1 MAQPNITFIEGSGG
15 LGRPLESKDH
25 ISGYA
30 VFSSTY
36 ASSVPS
42 GFTTSARVKAL
53 YSADDAVAAGI
64 AKDYS
69 DATAASGT
77 YTVTSASPN
86 DGNTV
91 ELKIADLNPLTGATR
106 TTSLGVYTKVTA
118 DNSTTLIATAI
129 KNIINSGTATHG
141 YSATSSSAIVTVTAP
156 KAMGS
161 FLNTVSM
168 TATYAIATG
177 TAIAGT
183 IVAFSGGASSQS
195 AIHYYHISEF
205 FRMQPKGILYVGLYN
220 TSTTYTEITDMQTYA
235 NGSMRQVAVF
245 KDGTWASGDITI
257 LNTIANTNKTNYKP
271 LSVLY
276 AGNLVATTDITTVF
290 DFSNATTNLVTSVI
304 SQDGGGKGNF
314 LFESS
319 LLSGAK
325 KSITNIGCA
334 LGTVALAKVS
344 ESIAWVGKFNISDG
358 VENEIVEFC
367 NGQLWTSLSQSALEA
382 LFAKRHLWS
391 KKFTGVSGTFWVDS
405 PCAVATTSD
414 YAYIENNRTI
424 CKAER
429 NLYTAYTPLLNSPIT
444 FNANGTITDNTIA
457 YFENVGNA
465 ALDQMVKD
473 GELSAKSV
481 TINPTQNVLST
492 STLTIA
498 VTLVIN
504 GVARI
509 ISIPIGFKPS
519 IA

>member
-36 ASSVPS
+36 SSSLPS
-42 GFTTSARVKAL
+42 GFTTTARVKAL

-64 AKDYS
+64 VKDYS
-69 DATAASGT
+69 DG
-77 YTVTSASPN
+77 TSASGSYALTAIGS

-91 ELKIADLNPLTGATR
+91 ELKVADLNPLTGASR
-106 TTSLGVYTKVTA
+106 IISLGVYTKVAGDTT
-118 DNSTTLIATAI
+118 TTLVATAI

-141 YSATSSSAIVTVTAP
+141 YTATSSTATVTIVAP
-156 KAMGS
+156 KAQGS
-161 FLNTVSM
+161 FLNSGTPI
-168 TATYAIATG
+168 TATYVTTG

-183 IVAFSGGASSQS
+183 ITQFTGGASSQA

-220 TSTTYTEITDMQTYA
+220 TSATYTEITDMQTFA
-235 NGSMRQVAVF
+235 NGSLRQVAVF

-271 LSVLY
+271 LSILY
-276 AGNLVATTDITTVF
+276 AGNLVATTDITTVS
-290 DFSNATTNLVTSVI
+290 DFSTATTNLVTSVI

-334 LGTVALAKVS
+334 LGTIALAKVS

-358 VENEIVEFC
+358 VENEIVEFA
-367 NGQLWTSLSQSALEA
+367 NGQLWTSLSQSSLEA
-382 LFAKRHLWS
+382 LFSKRHLWA

-405 PCAVATTSD
+405 SCAVATTSD

-473 GELSAKSV
+473 NELSAKSV

>member
-36 ASSVPS
+36 ATVLPS
-42 GFTTSARVKAL
+42 GFTTTARVKAL

-64 AKDYS
+64 VKDYS
-69 DATAASGT
+69 DG
-77 YTVTSASPN
+77 TSASGSYAVTAVGS

-91 ELKIADLNPLTGATR
+91 ELKVADLNPLTGASR
-106 TTSLGVYTKVTA
+106 TISLGVYTKVAGDTT
-118 DNSTTLIATAI
+118 TTLVATAI
-129 KNIINSGTATHG
+129 RNIINSGTATHG
-141 YSATSSSAIVTVTAP
+141 YTATSSTATVTIVAP
-156 KAMGS
+156 KSMGS

-168 TATYAIATG
+168 TATYVTTG

-183 IVAFSGGASSQS
+183 IVAFTGGASSQS

-220 TSTTYTEITDMQTYA
+220 TSATYTEITDMQTYA
-235 NGSMRQVAVF
+235 TGSMRQVAVF

-257 LNTIANTNKTNYKP
+257 LNAIAVTNKTNYKP
-271 LSVLY
+271 LSILY
-276 AGNLVATTDITTVF
+276 AGNLVATADITTVT
-290 DFSNATTNLVTSVI
+290 DFSTSTTNLVTSVI
-304 SQDGGGKGNF
+304 SQDGGGKGHF

-319 LLSGAK
+319 LTGGAK
-325 KSITNIGCA
+325 KSITNIGTA
-334 LGTVALAKVS
+334 LGTIALAKVS

-382 LFAKRHLWS
+382 LFSKRHLWA

-405 PCAVATTSD
+405 SCAVATTSD

-473 GELSAKSV
+473 NELSAKSV

>member
-1 MAQPNITFIEGSGG
+1 
-15 LGRPLESKDH
+15 
-25 ISGYA
+25 
-30 VFSSTY
+30 
-36 ASSVPS
+36 
-42 GFTTSARVKAL
+42 
-53 YSADDAVAAGI
+53 
-64 AKDYS
+64 
-69 DATAASGT
+69 
-77 YTVTSASPN
+77 
-86 DGNTV
+86 
-91 ELKIADLNPLTGATR
+91 
-106 TTSLGVYTKVTA
+106 
-118 DNSTTLIATAI
+118 
-129 KNIINSGTATHG
+129 
-141 YSATSSSAIVTVTAP
+141 
-156 KAMGS
+156 MGS

-168 TATYAIATG
+168 TATYVTTG

-183 IVAFSGGASSQS
+183 IVAFTGGASSQS

-220 TSTTYTEITDMQTYA
+220 TSATYTEITDMQTYA
-235 NGSMRQVAVF
+235 TGSMRQVAVF

-257 LNTIANTNKTNYKP
+257 LNAIAVTNKTNYKP
-271 LSVLY
+271 LSILY
-276 AGNLVATTDITTVF
+276 AGNLVATADITTVT
-290 DFSNATTNLVTSVI
+290 DFSTSTTNLVTSVI
-304 SQDGGGKGNF
+304 SQDGGGKGHF

-319 LLSGAK
+319 LTGGAK
-325 KSITNIGCA
+325 KSITNIGTA
-334 LGTVALAKVS
+334 LGTIALAKVS

-382 LFAKRHLWS
+382 LFSKRHLWA

-405 PCAVATTSD
+405 SCAVATTSD

-473 GELSAKSV
+473 NELSAKSV

>member
-69 DATAASGT
+69 DATAASGS
-77 YTVTSASPN
+77 YAVTAVGS

-91 ELKIADLNPLTGATR
+91 ELKVADLNPLTGASR
-106 TTSLGVYTKVTA
+106 TTSLGVYTKVAA
-118 DNSTTLIATAI
+118 DTTTTLVATAI

-141 YSATSSSAIVTVTAP
+141 YSATSSTATVTVTAP

-168 TATYAIATG
+168 TATYVTTG

-220 TSTTYTEITDMQTYA
+220 TSATYTEITDMQTYA
-235 NGSMRQVAVF
+235 TGSMRQVAVF

-276 AGNLVATTDITTVF
+276 AGNLVATTDITTVT

-319 LLSGAK
+319 LTGGNK

-367 NGQLWTSLSQSALEA
+367 NGQLWTAFSQSALEG
-382 LFAKRHLWS
+382 LFSKRHLWS

-405 PCAVATTSD
+405 SCAVATTSD

>member
-36 ASSVPS
+36 ATVLPS
-42 GFTTSARVKAL
+42 GFTTTARVKAL

-64 AKDYS
+64 VKDYS
-69 DATAASGT
+69 DG
-77 YTVTSASPN
+77 TSASGSYAVTAVGS

-91 ELKIADLNPLTGATR
+91 ELKVADLNPLTGASR
-106 TTSLGVYTKVTA
+106 TISLGVYTKVAGDTT
-118 DNSTTLIATAI
+118 TTLVATAI

-141 YSATSSSAIVTVTAP
+141 YTATSSTATVTIVAP
-156 KAMGS
+156 KSMGS

-168 TATYAIATG
+168 TATYVTTG

-183 IVAFSGGASSQS
+183 IVAFTGGASSQS

-220 TSTTYTEITDMQTYA
+220 TSATYTEITDMQTYA
-235 NGSMRQVAVF
+235 TGSMRQVAVF

-257 LNTIANTNKTNYKP
+257 LNAIAVTNKTNYKP
-271 LSVLY
+271 LSILY
-276 AGNLVATTDITTVF
+276 AGNLVATADITTVT
-290 DFSNATTNLVTSVI
+290 DFSTSTTNLVTSVI
-304 SQDGGGKGNF
+304 SQDGGGKGHF

-319 LLSGAK
+319 LTGGAK
-325 KSITNIGCA
+325 KSITNIGTA
-334 LGTVALAKVS
+334 LGTIALAKVS

-382 LFAKRHLWS
+382 LFSKRHLWA

-405 PCAVATTSD
+405 SCAVATTSD

-473 GELSAKSV
+473 NELSAKSV

>member
-36 ASSVPS
+36 ATVLPS
-42 GFTTSARVKAL
+42 GFTTTARVKAL

-69 DATAASGT
+69 DATAASGS
-77 YTVTSASPN
+77 YAVTAVGS

-91 ELKIADLNPLTGATR
+91 ELKVADLNPLTGATR
-106 TTSLGVYTKVTA
+106 TTSLGVYTKVAA
-118 DNSTTLIATAI
+118 DTTTTLVATAI

-141 YSATSSSAIVTVTAP
+141 YSATSSTATVTVTAP
-156 KAMGS
+156 KAQGS

-168 TATYAIATG
+168 TATYVTTG

-271 LSVLY
+271 LSILY
-276 AGNLVATTDITTVF
+276 AGNLVGTADITTVT
-290 DFSNATTNLVTSVI
+290 DFSTATTNLVTSVI

-319 LLSGAK
+319 LVSGAK

-367 NGQLWTSLSQSALEA
+367 NGQLWTALSQSALEA
-382 LFAKRHLWS
+382 LFSKRHLWA

-405 PCAVATTSD
+405 SCAVATTSD

-429 NLYTAYTPLLNSPIT
+429 NLYSAYTPLLNSPIT

-481 TINPTQNVLST
+481 TINPSQNVLST

>member
-69 DATAASGT
+69 DATAASGS
-77 YTVTSASPN
+77 YAVTAVGS

-91 ELKIADLNPLTGATR
+91 ELKVADLNPLTGASR
-106 TTSLGVYTKVTA
+106 TISLGVYTKVAA
-118 DNSTTLIATAI
+118 DTTTTNVATAI

-141 YSATSSSAIVTVTAP
+141 YSATSSTATVTVTAP

-168 TATYAIATG
+168 TATYVTTG

-220 TSTTYTEITDMQTYA
+220 TSATYTEITDMQTYA
-235 NGSMRQVAVF
+235 TGSMRQVAVF

-290 DFSNATTNLVTSVI
+290 DFSTATTNLVTSVI

-319 LLSGAK
+319 LTGGNK

-367 NGQLWTSLSQSALEA
+367 NGQLWTALSQSALEG
-382 LFAKRHLWS
+382 LFSKRHLWS

-405 PCAVATTSD
+405 SCAVATTSD

>member
-1 MAQPNITFIEGSGG
+1 MSI
-15 LGRPLESKDH
+15 
-25 ISGYA
+25 
-30 VFSSTY
+30 
-36 ASSVPS
+36 
-42 GFTTSARVKAL
+42 
-53 YSADDAVAAGI
+53 
-64 AKDYS
+64 
-69 DATAASGT
+69 
-77 YTVTSASPN
+77 
-86 DGNTV
+86 
-91 ELKIADLNPLTGATR
+91 
-106 TTSLGVYTKVTA
+106 
-118 DNSTTLIATAI
+118 
-129 KNIINSGTATHG
+129 
-141 YSATSSSAIVTVTAP
+141 
-156 KAMGS
+156 
-161 FLNTVSM
+161 
-168 TATYAIATG
+168 
-177 TAIAGT
+177 
-183 IVAFSGGASSQS
+183 
-195 AIHYYHISEF
+195 
-205 FRMQPKGILYVGLYN
+205 
-220 TSTTYTEITDMQTYA
+220 
-235 NGSMRQVAVF
+235 
-245 KDGTWASGDITI
+245 
-257 LNTIANTNKTNYKP
+257 
-271 LSVLY
+271 LY
-276 AGNLVATTDITTVF
+276 AGNLVATTDITTVT

-319 LLSGAK
+319 LTGGNK

-367 NGQLWTSLSQSALEA
+367 NGQLWTSLSQSALEG
-382 LFAKRHLWS
+382 LFSKRHLWS

-405 PCAVATTSD
+405 SCAVATTSD

>member
-36 ASSVPS
+36 ATVLPS
-42 GFTTSARVKAL
+42 GFTTTARVKAL

-69 DATAASGT
+69 DATAASGS
-77 YTVTSASPN
+77 YAVTAVGS

-91 ELKIADLNPLTGATR
+91 ELKVADLNPLTGATR
-106 TTSLGVYTKVTA
+106 TTSLGVYTKVAA
-118 DNSTTLIATAI
+118 DTTTTLVATAI

-141 YSATSSSAIVTVTAP
+141 YSATSSTATVTVTAP
-156 KAMGS
+156 KAQGS

-168 TATYAIATG
+168 TATYVTTG

-183 IVAFSGGASSQS
+183 ITQFSGGASSQS

-235 NGSMRQVAVF
+235 TGSMRQVAVF

-271 LSVLY
+271 LSILY
-276 AGNLVATTDITTVF
+276 AGNLVGTADITTVF
-290 DFSNATTNLVTSVI
+290 DFSTATTNLVTSVI

-319 LLSGAK
+319 LVSGAK

-367 NGQLWTSLSQSALEA
+367 NGQLWTALSQSALEA
-382 LFAKRHLWS
+382 LFSKRHLWS

-405 PCAVATTSD
+405 SCAVATTSD

-429 NLYTAYTPLLNSPIT
+429 NLYSAYTPLLNSPIT

>member
-69 DATAASGT
+69 DATAASGS
-77 YTVTSASPN
+77 YAVTAVGS

-91 ELKIADLNPLTGATR
+91 ELKVADLNPLTGASR
-106 TTSLGVYTKVTA
+106 TISLGVYTKVAA
-118 DNSTTLIATAI
+118 DTTTTNVATAI

-141 YSATSSSAIVTVTAP
+141 YSATSSTATVTVTAP

-168 TATYAIATG
+168 TATYVTTG

-220 TSTTYTEITDMQTYA
+220 TSATYTEITDMQTYA
-235 NGSMRQVAVF
+235 TGSMRQVAVF

-276 AGNLVATTDITTVF
+276 AGNLVATTDITTVT

-319 LLSGAK
+319 LTGGNK

-367 NGQLWTSLSQSALEA
+367 NGQLWTAFSQSALEG
-382 LFAKRHLWS
+382 LFSKRHLWS

-405 PCAVATTSD
+405 SCAVATTSD

>member
-36 ASSVPS
+36 ASTVPS

-69 DATAASGT
+69 DASAASGT
-77 YTVTSASPN
+77 YAVTAVGS

-91 ELKIADLNPLTGATR
+91 ELKVADLNPLTGATR
-106 TTSLGVYTKVTA
+106 TISLGVYTKVAA
-118 DNSTTLIATAI
+118 DTTTTLVATAI

-141 YSATSSSAIVTVTAP
+141 YSATSATATVTVTAP
-156 KAMGS
+156 KSMGS
-161 FLNTVSM
+161 FLNSGTPI
-168 TATYAIATG
+168 TATYVTTG

-183 IVAFSGGASSQS
+183 ITQFSGGASSQS

-205 FRMQPKGILYVGLYN
+205 FRMQPKGILYVGFYN
-220 TSTTYTEITDMQTYA
+220 TSATYTEITDMQTYA
-235 NGSMRQVAVF
+235 TGSMRQVAVF

-257 LNTIANTNKTNYKP
+257 LNAIANTNKTNYKP

-276 AGNLVATTDITTVF
+276 AGNLVATTDITTVT
-290 DFSNATTNLVTSVI
+290 DFSAGTSNLVTSVI
-304 SQDGGGKGNF
+304 SQDGGGKGHF

-319 LLSGAK
+319 LTGGNK

-344 ESIAWVGKFNISDG
+344 ESIAWVGKFNLSDG

-367 NGQLWTSLSQSALEA
+367 NGQLWTSFSQSALEG
-382 LFAKRHLWS
+382 LFSKRHLWS

-405 PCAVATTSD
+405 SCAVATTSD

-465 ALDQMVKD
+465 SLDQMVKD

>member
-77 YTVTSASPN
+77 YAVTAVGS

-91 ELKIADLNPLTGATR
+91 ELKVADLNPLTGATR
-106 TTSLGVYTKVTA
+106 TISLGVYTKVAA
-118 DNSTTLIATAI
+118 DTTTTLVATAI

-141 YSATSSSAIVTVTAP
+141 YSATSSTATVTVTAP

-168 TATYAIATG
+168 TATYVTTG

-183 IVAFSGGASSQS
+183 ITQFSGGASSQS

-220 TSTTYTEITDMQTYA
+220 TSATYTEITDMQTYA
-235 NGSMRQVAVF
+235 TGSMRQVAVF

-304 SQDGGGKGNF
+304 SQDGGGKGHF

-319 LLSGAK
+319 LTGGAK

-367 NGQLWTSLSQSALEA
+367 NGQLWTSFSQSALEG
-382 LFAKRHLWS
+382 LFSKRHLWS

-405 PCAVATTSD
+405 SCAVATTSD

>member
-1 MAQPNITFIEGSGG
+1 
-15 LGRPLESKDH
+15 
-25 ISGYA
+25 
-30 VFSSTY
+30 
-36 ASSVPS
+36 
-42 GFTTSARVKAL
+42 VKAL

-64 AKDYS
+64 VKDYS
-69 DATAASGT
+69 DG
-77 YTVTSASPN
+77 TSASGSYAVTAVGS

-91 ELKIADLNPLTGATR
+91 ELKVADLNPLTGASR
-106 TTSLGVYTKVTA
+106 TISLGVYTKVAGDTT
-118 DNSTTLIATAI
+118 TTLVATAI
-129 KNIINSGTATHG
+129 RNIINSGTATHG
-141 YSATSSSAIVTVTAP
+141 YTATSSTATVTIVAP
-156 KAMGS
+156 KSMGS

-168 TATYAIATG
+168 TATYVTTG

-183 IVAFSGGASSQS
+183 IVAFTGGASSQS

-220 TSTTYTEITDMQTYA
+220 TSATYTEITDMQTYA
-235 NGSMRQVAVF
+235 TGSMRQVAVF

-257 LNTIANTNKTNYKP
+257 LNAIAVTNKTNYKP
-271 LSVLY
+271 LSILY
-276 AGNLVATTDITTVF
+276 AGNLVATADITTVT
-290 DFSNATTNLVTSVI
+290 DFSTSTTNLVTSVI
-304 SQDGGGKGNF
+304 SQDGGGKGHF

-319 LLSGAK
+319 LTGGAK
-325 KSITNIGCA
+325 KSITNIGTA
-334 LGTVALAKVS
+334 LGTIALAKVS

-382 LFAKRHLWS
+382 LFSKRHLWA

-405 PCAVATTSD
+405 SCAVATTSD

-473 GELSAKSV
+473 NELSAKSV

>member
-69 DATAASGT
+69 DATAASGS
-77 YTVTSASPN
+77 YAVTAVGS

-91 ELKIADLNPLTGATR
+91 ELKVADLNPLTGATR
-106 TTSLGVYTKVTA
+106 TISLGVYTKVAA
-118 DNSTTLIATAI
+118 DTTTTLVATAI

-141 YSATSSSAIVTVTAP
+141 YSATSSTATVTIVAP

-161 FLNTVSM
+161 FLNSGTPI
-168 TATYAIATG
+168 TATYVTTG

-183 IVAFSGGASSQS
+183 ITQFSGGASSQS

-367 NGQLWTSLSQSALEA
+367 NGQLWTSLSQSALEG
-382 LFAKRHLWS
+382 LFSKRHLWS

-405 PCAVATTSD
+405 SCAVATTSD

-465 ALDQMVKD
+465 SLDQMVKD

>member
-36 ASSVPS
+36 ASTVPS

-77 YTVTSASPN
+77 YAVTAVGS

-91 ELKIADLNPLTGATR
+91 ELKVADLNPLTGVSR
-106 TTSLGVYTKVTA
+106 TTSLGVYTKVAA
-118 DNSTTLIATAI
+118 DTTTTLVATAI

-141 YSATSSSAIVTVTAP
+141 YSATSATATVTVTAP

-168 TATYAIATG
+168 TATYVSGG
-177 TAIAGT
+177 TIAGT

-205 FRMQPKGILYVGLYN
+205 FRMQPKGILYVGFYN
-220 TSTTYTEITDMQTYA
+220 TSATYTEITDMQTYA
-235 NGSMRQVAVF
+235 TGSMRQVAVF

-304 SQDGGGKGNF
+304 SQDGGGKGHF

-319 LLSGAK
+319 LTGGNK

-367 NGQLWTSLSQSALEA
+367 NGQLWTSLSQSALEG
-382 LFAKRHLWS
+382 LFSKRHLWS

-405 PCAVATTSD
+405 SCAVATTSD

>member
-77 YTVTSASPN
+77 YAVTAVGS

-91 ELKIADLNPLTGATR
+91 ELKVADLNPLTGASR
-106 TTSLGVYTKVTA
+106 TISLGVYTKVAA
-118 DNSTTLIATAI
+118 DTTTTNVATAI

-141 YSATSSSAIVTVTAP
+141 YSATSATATVTVTAP

-168 TATYAIATG
+168 TATYVTTG

-319 LLSGAK
+319 LTGGAK

-367 NGQLWTSLSQSALEA
+367 NGQLWTALSQSALEG
-382 LFAKRHLWS
+382 LFSKRHLWS

-405 PCAVATTSD
+405 SCAVATTSD

-465 ALDQMVKD
+465 SLDQMVKD

>member
-36 ASSVPS
+36 ASTVPS

-69 DATAASGT
+69 DASAASGT
-77 YTVTSASPN
+77 YAVTAVGS

-91 ELKIADLNPLTGATR
+91 ELKVADLNPLTGASR
-106 TTSLGVYTKVTA
+106 TISLGVYTKVAA
-118 DNSTTLIATAI
+118 DTTTTNVATAI

-141 YSATSSSAIVTVTAP
+141 YSATSSTATVTVTAP

-168 TATYAIATG
+168 TATYVTTG

-205 FRMQPKGILYVGLYN
+205 FRMQPKGILYVGFYN
-220 TSTTYTEITDMQTYA
+220 TSATYTEITDMQTYA
-235 NGSMRQVAVF
+235 TGSMRQVAVF

-257 LNTIANTNKTNYKP
+257 LNAIANTNKTNYKP

-304 SQDGGGKGNF
+304 SQDGGGKGKF

-367 NGQLWTSLSQSALEA
+367 NGQLWTALSQSALEG
-382 LFAKRHLWS
+382 LFSKRHLWS

-405 PCAVATTSD
+405 SCAVATTSD